1 MTFIVNVWA
10 IGMKFRFQL
19 VVICKNMLESNLPKF
34 FAMLG
39 TLGAWIQCNINTC
52 SFFGRVYF
60 CKYFIFLQL
69 MIAQVNIINYL
80 IFHSLVSWL
89 LF

>member
-39 TLGAWIQCNINTC
+39 TLGAWIQCNIILVV
-52 SFFGRVYF
+52 FLVE
-60 CKYFIFLQL
+60 FIY
-69 MIAQVNIINYL
+69 VNILYFFN
-80 IFHSLVSWL
+80 
-89 LF
+89 